1 MTGIHLFELL
11 VSLFMLT
18 LMLSMSG
25 HTTTY
30 LLQTLS
36 HVQKELSL
44 PHSSLPSQSHCRRT
58 PFLSDIILDCTNS
71 EEQVV
76 SYLISQ

>member
-1 MTGIHLFELL
+1 MTGIHLFELV
-11 VSLFMLT
+11 VSLFMVT
-18 LMLSMSG
+18 LMLVMSG

-44 PHSSLPSQSHCRRT
+44 PHDSRPSPLRCRRT
-58 PFLSDIILDCTNS
+58 PFLGDIILDCIHS
-71 EEQVV
+71 DEQVT